1 MKPEKIQRLA
11 EVEFCL
17 RSYFDTHIS
26 PTMEAVKSDL
36 DQKQMKEAC
45 EYSTSL
51 PGILRSM
58 ATPMTCMQ
66 DNTMQYLRLTGEW
79 NSKTVEDYIDMCRNK
94 IISSKPLQNDVVRLA
109 GEWRS
114 AIIDEIGMAKYD
126 EMSSKMGTDLAFAYI
141 NYRVEDL
148 MIEKMVKDQM
158 PKSSAEYIIRK
169 GVEGSLLGL
178 GSTLLKS
185 PLQEEIDRRG
195 EAAYSPSKTE
205 KVAGNALSFGTDVMT
220 TGGFSSW
227 GALTRLAGVE
237 IVFGAMGNYL
247 DGKDKGKT
255 MTVEECISK
264 SIFNSPTNVFDEIR
278 KKSFDVTSYE
288 NKYVLGVNERLE
300 QKMGIMT
307 KEPFWKSWTGF
318 FRTSNPF
325 TGFTDSG
332 KSMQNSGTLSENT
345 TSRANVPLVIAPG
358 YEELYLA
365 EIAENEKR
373 KRDGENNRTK
383 KSIGNNVTV
392 EINTPEQESKTVEQK
407 EENEEK
413 VTNESGWGGILST
426 LGLDS
431 IGEIGKN
438 LGYVISMLPDM
449 LVGLFTGKTKS
460 IGLKDNMLPIASIL
474 LGMFIKNPILK
485 MVLVGMGGL
494 NLLNK
499 AGHEAIERRQ
509 PDHRHNRYK
518 MYEDEVLN
526 PRISEPAIKGNI
538 LIATIDRV
546 PCSVRLSD
554 SVIEAYNTGALPLNT
569 LANAILARNDEMNR
583 SASENYQNTEI
594 GMNEN
599 VYRPTI
605 TR

>member
-17 RSYFDTHIS
+17 RSYFNTHIS
-26 PTMEAVKSDL
+26 PTMKAVKNVL
-36 DQKQMKEAC
+36 DQKQMKEVG
-45 EYSTSL
+45 EYTTSL
-51 PGILRSM
+51 HGILRSM
-58 ATPMTCMQ
+58 ANPMTCMQ

-79 NSKTVEDYIDMCRNK
+79 NSKTAEDYIEMCRDK
-94 IISSKPLQNDVVRLA
+94 IVSSKTLQNDFVRLA
-109 GEWRS
+109 GEWRN
-114 AIIDEIGMAKYD
+114 AIIDEIGRAKYD
-126 EMSSKMGTDLAFAYI
+126 EMSSKMGTDLAIAYI
-141 NYRVEDL
+141 NYRVEDM
-148 MIEKMVKDQM
+148 MIERMVKDQM

-169 GVEGSLLGL
+169 GAEGSLLGL

-205 KVAGNALSFGTDVMT
+205 KVAGKALSFGTDVMT

-227 GALTRLAGVE
+227 GALARLTGVE
-237 IVFGAMGNYL
+237 IVFGAVDNYL

-264 SIFNSPTNVFDEIR
+264 GLFNSPTNVFDEIR
-278 KKSFDVTSYE
+278 KKSYDITSYE

-307 KEPFWKSWTGF
+307 KEPFWKSRSDF
-318 FRTSNPF
+318 FRTPNLF
-325 TGFTDSG
+325 AGTTESG
-332 KSMQNSGTLSENT
+332 KSLQFAGTPSDDNT
-345 TSRANVPLVIAPG
+345 NRANVPLVIAPG
-358 YEELYLA
+358 YEEQYLA
-365 EIAENEKR
+365 GIAENEKH
-373 KRDGENNRTK
+373 KRDGENIEMKESR
-383 KSIGNNVTV
+383 GNDAPIDNDAH
-392 EINTPEQESKTVEQK
+392 EQEPKTVEQK
-407 EENEEK
+407 NESEEK
-413 VTNESGWGGILST
+413 VTNENGWGGILSA

-431 IGEIGKN
+431 IGDIGKN
-438 LGYVISMLPDM
+438 LGYVMSMLPDM

-499 AGHEAIERRQ
+499 AGHEAIERGQ
-509 PDHRHNRYK
+509 PDIRQTRYK
-518 MYEDEVLN
+518 KYEDEVLN

-538 LIATIDRV
+538 LIATIDKI
-546 PCSVRLSD
+546 PCSVRLPD
-554 SVIEAYNTGALPLNT
+554 GVIEAYNTGALPLNT

-583 SASENYQNTEI
+583 SARENYQNTEI